1 MTELLLEILKYY
13 GLREIVGKQHN
24 PKIVKMFAE
33 LGYDQIKDDET
44 AWCSALLN
52 YYCMILGYE
61 RSNSLMARSWLNV
74 GEVIE
79 EPEMGDI
86 VIFYRDNPK
95 SVFGHS
101 AIYISRDKDLK
112 IVYSLGGNQGNM
124 LSIKPYHESRVL
136 GYRRL
141 RKI

>member
-1 MTELLLEILKYY
+1 MTDLLLEILKNY
-13 GLREIVGKQHN
+13 GLKEIVGKEHN
-24 PKIVKMFAE
+24 PEIIKMFAE

-52 YYCMILGYE
+52 YFCMKLGYE
-61 RSNSLMARSWLNV
+61 RSGKLTARSWLNV

-86 VIFYRDNPK
+86 VIFWRNNPN
-95 SVFGHS
+95 SWEGHV
-101 AIYISRDKDLK
+101 AVYISKDKDLK

-141 RKI
+141 KKI

>member
-1 MTELLLEILKYY
+1 MTDLLLEILQYY

-24 PKIVKMFAE
+24 SEIVKMFAE
-33 LGYDQIKDDET
+33 VGYDQIKDDET

-52 YYCMILGYE
+52 YYCMKLGYE
-61 RSNSLMARSWLNV
+61 RSGKLTARSWLNV

-86 VIFYRDNPK
+86 VIFWRNNPN
-95 SVFGHS
+95 SWEGHV
-101 AIYISRDKDLK
+101 AIYISEDKDLK

-124 LSIKPYHESRVL
+124 LSVKPYHKSRVL

-141 RKI
+141 KII